1 MVESAEGAR
10 SGCGTGHPPR
20 TGSWAD
26 DSNAETSAPQRD
38 RHASVMISSYYT
50 SVFPTHPS
58 PAVDRTGRRQTVWVG
73 TGPNEHTRRVAPV
86 LLAAGAGTRWDGAGH
101 KLAAPFEGTPVIEH
115 AMRAAVESGL
125 GTVIVVTGATTVH
138 LADDLA
144 GRIELVDNPDWAEGQ
159 STSLLRAVAAA
170 AERGADAVVVGLGD
184 QPRISPDAW
193 RAVAASSSSLA
204 VAVYG
209 ESRGHPVLIGR
220 DHWNDLPNSGDL
232 GARELLRRFD
242 EQVEAIP
249 CEGSAL
255 DVDTTEDLNQWQ
267 S

>member
-1 MVESAEGAR
+1 ME
-10 SGCGTGHPPR
+10 
-20 TGSWAD
+20 TGS
-26 DSNAETSAPQRD
+26 
-38 RHASVMISSYYT
+38 
-50 SVFPTHPS
+50 
-58 PAVDRTGRRQTVWVG
+58 
-73 TGPNEHTRRVAPV
+73 NERTRRVAPV
-86 LLAAGAGTRWDGAGH
+86 LLAAGGGTRWDGAGH
-101 KLAAPFEGTPVIEH
+101 KLAAPLEGTPVIEH

-138 LADDLA
+138 LPDDLA

-159 STSLLRAVAAA
+159 STSLLRAVASASERLEQPRHLRHPHGCFQIHREHLREHRLERGRHRLRGGDVHVFSA
-170 AERGADAVVVGLGD
+170 QRQRLHHRLDERHRAHERGADAVVVGLGD

>member
-1 MVESAEGAR
+1 M
-10 SGCGTGHPPR
+10 
-20 TGSWAD
+20 
-26 DSNAETSAPQRD
+26 
-38 RHASVMISSYYT
+38 
-50 SVFPTHPS
+50 
-58 PAVDRTGRRQTVWVG
+58 
-73 TGPNEHTRRVAPV
+73 
-86 LLAAGAGTRWDGAGH
+86 
-101 KLAAPFEGTPVIEH
+101 
-115 AMRAAVESGL
+115 
-125 GTVIVVTGATTVH
+125 H
-138 LADDLA
+138 LPDDLA

-220 DHWNDLPNSGDL
+220 DYWNDLPNSGDL